1 MSFVKCLPWAWHVPK
16 FFPCLNRLSLFYRE
30 RNGNSERLSHVSQIA
45 QLIMQRA
52 QMKTRAPDP
61 GAGGAIRA
69 VLPTSS
75 VTVRDGGAS
84 TGQRPMAFPIGG
96 AFVPESALCV
106 GGGQTSAGGSAEAGN
121 LAVSVQWRSLFP
133 PSPENPQR
141 PQWGDEGLRGQS
153 LSNAELWATAVQ
165 AAGPVP
171 SVQAKAA

>member
-1 MSFVKCLPWAWHVPK
+1 MTGGGEGGIDWPAARSEG
-16 FFPCLNRLSLFYRE
+16 RLSP
-30 RNGNSERLSHVSQIA
+30 NPPSEW
-45 QLIMQRA
+45 
-52 QMKTRAPDP
+52 
-61 GAGGAIRA
+61 
-69 VLPTSS
+69 
-75 VTVRDGGAS
+75 
-84 TGQRPMAFPIGG
+84 
-96 AFVPESALCV
+96 EE
-106 GGGQTSAGGSAEAGN
+106 GQTSAGGSAEAGN

>member
-1 MSFVKCLPWAWHVPK
+1 MEP
-16 FFPCLNRLSLFYRE
+16 RE
-30 RNGNSERLSHVSQIA
+30 QQHSQ
-45 QLIMQRA
+45 
-52 QMKTRAPDP
+52 D
-61 GAGGAIRA
+61 
-69 VLPTSS
+69 
-75 VTVRDGGAS
+75 DGGRGGGHRLAS
-84 TGQRPMAFPIGG
+84 GPIGG

-171 SVQAKAA
+171 SVQAKAARSHPGHVDVTSR